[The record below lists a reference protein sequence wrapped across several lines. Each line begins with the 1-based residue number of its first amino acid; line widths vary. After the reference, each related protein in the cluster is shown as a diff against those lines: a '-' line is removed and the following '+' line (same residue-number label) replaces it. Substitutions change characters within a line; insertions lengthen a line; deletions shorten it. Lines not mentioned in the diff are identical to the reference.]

1 MPSDRVFRAL
11 SAAGLRLAAALLL
24 AVAATLASTS
34 LAGAQGGC
42 RAVEDLG
49 RLDSY
54 TTLNRTGLLHA
65 SSCRAEGVRYYDKY
79 LFELPGAGD
88 VSVSLRAADFSG
100 RLVFNTGG
108 GEYLAHS
115 SAYYDRTWLSRTLPA
130 GSYLLLVVSEGNRDA
145 GSYTVTIETKRI
157 EAPPPVKEPDPP
169 PVNEPNPPTGGG
181 QTPQG
186 GSTTTGRVVAR
197 VHALPAGDS
206 RGAYRIEF
214 GFFTDAVLAGAASR
228 SAAIRDNAGLL
239 PESRWLSAAV
249 ILRRAAGG
257 NRGWLR
263 SSPIRIGGGASEVTG
278 RVIVRWNPAS
288 GGVLRLEFG
297 FLPEWTFGEAGGS
310 VAQAAARHAS
320 LLPDSRYL
328 TEAGIA
334 AERRSGVARW
344 LFSSEV
350 RVPPPPQLP
359 TEGSLEQGEEAGT
372 GGEDANPALD
382 LTSLS
387 GLTSYLGS
395 SLTTASALITGLERL
410 GAVPG
415 GLARI
420 YVCQNSTWLFFGV
433 ADSRE
438 LPGSYDFEVVA
449 PEAYILWI
457 STSANGEPPDA
468 SDVCGPTDDRTAT
481 PTEGEEP
488 VIIPPP
494 EEPVRAIR
502 VPSTR
507 FARCGGDTIKVYWF
521 DTVDHTRYHLDMPW
535 EAAQRIIPR
544 WGEQLISHLSQADC
558 DDWTLGSPL
567 NERETCRI
575 VRPAR
580 CG

>member
-1 MPSDRVFRAL
+1 MPTDRAFRAL

-24 AVAATLASTS
+24 AVAATLASAS

-54 TTLNRTGLLHA
+54 TTISRTGLLHA
-65 SSCRAEGVRYYDKY
+65 SSCRFEGVRYYDKY
-79 LFELPGAGD
+79 LFTLPGAGK
-88 VSVSLRAADFSG
+88 VSASLSAPDFSG
-100 RLVFNTGG
+100 RLIFNTGG
-108 GEYLAHS
+108 GEYLAHG
-115 SAYYDRTWLSRTLPA
+115 SAYYDRTLLSRTLPA
-130 GSYLLLVVSEGNRDA
+130 GSYRLLVESQRNRDA
-145 GSYTVTIETKRI
+145 GSYTITVET
-157 EAPPPVKEPDPP
+157 EGLEAPPAPPPVKEPDPP
-169 PVNEPNPPTGGG
+169 PANEPNPPAGGG
-181 QTPQG
+181 QTLQG
-186 GSTTTGRVVAR
+186 DSATTGRVVAR

-228 SAAIRDNAGLL
+228 TAAIQNNAGLL
-239 PESRWLSAAV
+239 PEERWLSAAV

-263 SSPIRIGGGASEVTG
+263 SSLIPIGSAGTG

-288 GGVLRLEFG
+288 GGALRLEFG
-297 FLPEWTFGEAGGS
+297 FLPEWTLDEAGGIDGPS

-328 TEAGIA
+328 TEAAIA

-359 TEGSLEQGEEAGT
+359 TEGSLEQGE
-372 GGEDANPALD
+372 
-382 LTSLS
+382 
-387 GLTSYLGS
+387 
-395 SLTTASALITGLERL
+395 TTAP
-410 GAVPG
+410 PG
-415 GLARI
+415 
-420 YVCQNSTWLFFGV
+420 
-433 ADSRE
+433 
-438 LPGSYDFEVVA
+438 
-449 PEAYILWI
+449 
-457 STSANGEPPDA
+457 
-468 SDVCGPTDDRTAT
+468 
-481 PTEGEEP
+481 EGEEP

-502 VPSTR
+502 VPLTR

-521 DTVDHTRYHLDMPW
+521 DTADQTRYHLDMSW
-535 EAAQRIIPR
+535 EAAQRIIPE

-567 NERETCRI
+567 NEREACRI

>member
-24 AVAATLASTS
+24 AAVATLASAS

-54 TTLNRTGLLHA
+54 TTISRTGLLHA
-65 SSCRAEGVRYYDKY
+65 SSCRFEGVRYYDKY
-79 LFELPGAGD
+79 LFTLPGAGK
-88 VSVSLRAADFSG
+88 VSVSLSAPDFSG
-100 RLVFNTGG
+100 RLIFNTGG
-108 GEYLAHS
+108 GEYLAHGFS
-115 SAYYDRTWLSRTLPA
+115 WLNRTLPA
-130 GSYLLLVVSEGNRDA
+130 GSYRLLVESRGNRDA
-145 GSYTVTIETKRI
+145 GSYTITVKTERL
-157 EAPPPVKEPDPP
+157 EAPPDPP
-169 PVNEPNPPTGGG
+169 PVNEPNPPAGGG
-181 QTPQG
+181 QTLQG

-197 VHALPAGDS
+197 VHALSAGDS

-228 SAAIRDNAGLL
+228 TAAIQNNAGLL
-239 PESRWLSAAV
+239 PEERWLSAAV

-263 SSPIRIGGGASEVTG
+263 SSPVRIGSGASEVTG

-288 GGVLRLEFG
+288 GGALRLEFG
-297 FLPEWTFGEAGGS
+297 FLPEWTFDEAGGIDGPS
-310 VAQAAARHAS
+310 VEQAAARHAS

-328 TEAGIA
+328 TETGIA

-359 TEGSLEQGEEAGT
+359 TEGSLEQGEETGT
-372 GGEDANPALD
+372 GSE
-382 LTSLS
+382 
-387 GLTSYLGS
+387 
-395 SLTTASALITGLERL
+395 
-410 GAVPG
+410 
-415 GLARI
+415 
-420 YVCQNSTWLFFGV
+420 
-433 ADSRE
+433 
-438 LPGSYDFEVVA
+438 
-449 PEAYILWI
+449 
-457 STSANGEPPDA
+457 
-468 SDVCGPTDDRTAT
+468 
-481 PTEGEEP
+481 EGEEP
-488 VIIPPP
+488 VIILPP

-502 VPSTR
+502 APSTR

-535 EAAQRIIPR
+535 EAAQRIIPG

-558 DDWTLGSPL
+558 DDWTLGAPL
-567 NERETCRI
+567 NEREACRV

>member
-1 MPSDRVFRAL
+1 M
-11 SAAGLRLAAALLL
+11 
-24 AVAATLASTS
+24 
-34 LAGAQGGC
+34 
-42 RAVEDLG
+42 
-49 RLDSY
+49 
-54 TTLNRTGLLHA
+54 
-65 SSCRAEGVRYYDKY
+65 
-79 LFELPGAGD
+79 
-88 VSVSLRAADFSG
+88 
-100 RLVFNTGG
+100 
-108 GEYLAHS
+108 
-115 SAYYDRTWLSRTLPA
+115 
-130 GSYLLLVVSEGNRDA
+130 
-145 GSYTVTIETKRI
+145 
-157 EAPPPVKEPDPP
+157 
-169 PVNEPNPPTGGG
+169 
-181 QTPQG
+181 
-186 GSTTTGRVVAR
+186 
-197 VHALPAGDS
+197 
-206 RGAYRIEF
+206 
-214 GFFTDAVLAGAASR
+214 
-228 SAAIRDNAGLL
+228 
-239 PESRWLSAAV
+239 
-249 ILRRAAGG
+249 
-257 NRGWLR
+257 
-263 SSPIRIGGGASEVTG
+263 
-278 RVIVRWNPAS
+278 
-288 GGVLRLEFG
+288 
-297 FLPEWTFGEAGGS
+297 
-310 VAQAAARHAS
+310 AQAAARHAS

-395 SLTTASALITGLERL
+395 SLTNASALITGLERL

-415 GLARI
+415 GLVRTYLCTAYGRG
-420 YVCQNSTWLFFGV
+420 SGEWLFFGV
-433 ADSRE
+433 AGGRA
-438 LPGSYDFEVVA
+438 LPGSFDFEA
-449 PEAYILWI
+449 SRGDLMWI

-502 VPSTR
+502 APSTR

-521 DTVDHTRYHLDMPW
+521 DTIHLIRYHLDMPW
-535 EAAQRIIPR
+535 EAAQRIIPG
-544 WGEQLISHLSQADC
+544 WGEQLISHLSQTDC

-567 NERETCRI
+567 NEREACRI